1 MKPLSTLAIFGAVT
15 AAQAGAKTH
24 RVKTVAQPS
33 FRFEPNI
40 ITAEVGDYIEFH
52 FGPKNHSVAR
62 GSFSKACAPTHD
74 RGFFSGYLPVEE
86 GESVC

>member
-1 MKPLSTLAIFGAVT
+1 MKLSNTLAILGAVT
-15 AAQAGAKTH
+15 TGHVGATIH
-24 RVKTVAQPS
+24 RVKAVAQPS

-62 GSFSKACAPTHD
+62 GSFFKACAPAHD
-74 RGFFSGYLPVEE
+74 GGFFSGYLPVEE
-86 GESVC
+86 DENVC

>member
-1 MKPLSTLAIFGAVT
+1 MKLSNTLAIFGAISAVRV
-15 AAQAGAKTH
+15 GATTY
-24 RVKTVAQPS
+24 RVKAVAQPS

-62 GSFSKACAPTHD
+62 GSFSRACAPVHD
-74 RGFFSGYLPVEE
+74 GGFFSGYLPVVE
-86 GESVC
+86 GESVS

>member
-1 MKPLSTLAIFGAVT
+1 MKPSNTLAIIGAI
-15 AAQAGAKTH
+15 AATQTSAATH
-24 RVKTVAQPS
+24 RVKAVAQPS

-40 ITAEVGDYIEFH
+40 ISAEVGDYIEFH

-62 GSFSKACAPTHD
+62 GSFSRACAPTRD
-74 RGFFSGYLPVEE
+74 GGFFSGYLPVEE